1 MTIGETLS
9 EARGHTGLTVT
20 QVSERT
26 RIRETIIR
34 DIERDDFASC
44 GGDFYARGHIRAIA
58 QVVGTDSSPLIDAY
72 DHAHGWAL
80 GEGILDADMP
90 TEADTP
96 GTQETQ
102 ETRKAHEIRGTQE
115 ARRARQI
122 HELGAPAREFRPL
135 PALRIP
141 RRPPVNAATLIGLGL
156 LAAIGLLG
164 YLLTSG
170 ADGPTRTPAGAPTA
184 TGPARPARP
193 QPTGPAR
200 TSVPPPPL
208 TAAARSLIPAS
219 AVAFGPG
226 GIGQGD
232 NPQLAGQALA
242 GTAAS
247 AWHTNWYT
255 TAEFG
260 GLQDG
265 TGLLLNMGKSVTI
278 TSAQLTLGSAHG
290 GSLELRAGNMPALA
304 SMQTVARAGDAGG
317 SVLLR
322 LPRPARAR
330 FLLIWF
336 TRLPPDNAGTFEA
349 WISDVDLKGMT

>member
-1 MTIGETLS
+1 MNIGETLAQ
-9 EARGHTGLTVT
+9 ARGHIGLTVT

-34 DIERDDFASC
+34 DIEHDDFASC

-58 QVVGTDSSPLIDAY
+58 QVVGTDSSPLIETY
-72 DHAHGWAL
+72 DQTHGWAL
-80 GEGILDADMP
+80 REGILDPSMP
-90 TEADTP
+90 REAE
-96 GTQETQ
+96 TQETQ
-102 ETRKAHEIRGTQE
+102 ETSETQE
-115 ARRARQI
+115 TRK
-122 HELGAPAREFRPL
+122 LGAPTQALRPL

-141 RRPPVNAATLIGLGL
+141 RRHPVNVAALLGLGL

-170 ADGPTRTPAGAPTA
+170 PDRPARTPAAAP
-184 TGPARPARP
+184 PAANSAHP
-193 QPTGPAR
+193 QPTGAAP
-200 TSVPPPPL
+200 TSAPPL
-208 TAAARSLIPAS
+208 AAAARTLTPAS

-242 GTAAS
+242 GTATG

-265 TGLLLNMGKSVTI
+265 TGLLLNMGRTVTI
-278 TSAQLTLGSAHG
+278 TSAQLTLGSIHG
-290 GSLELRAGNMPALA
+290 GSLELRAGNGPALA
-304 SMQTVARAGDAGG
+304 NMRTVARAGDAGG
-317 SVLLR
+317 NVLLK
-322 LPRPARAR
+322 LPRPAVTRY
-330 FLLIWF
+330 LLIWF
-336 TRLPPDNAGTFEA
+336 TRLPPDNSGTFEA
-349 WISDVDLKGMT
+349 WISHVDLKGMTQTP